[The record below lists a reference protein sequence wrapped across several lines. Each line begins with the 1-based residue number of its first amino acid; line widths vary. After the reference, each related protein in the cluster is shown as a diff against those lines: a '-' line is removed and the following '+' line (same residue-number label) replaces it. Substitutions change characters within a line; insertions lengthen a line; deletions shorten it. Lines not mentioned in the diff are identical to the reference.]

1 MLCEGVG
8 LVELRITSHMDLRI
22 KNGAG
27 GAVFD
32 YLSLSH
38 FRVLGRTVEEMTLYA
53 D

>member
-1 MLCEGVG
+1 MAWLERVATRGDG
-8 LVELRITSHMDLRI
+8 RI
-22 KNGAG
+22 KNGAN